1 MQLAEWKDAF
11 AELGVGVTAMTY
23 DDRAVLAA
31 FRAENDLGYPLLQDV
46 DAAHVNA
53 YGVLNADYPPGDD
66 NYGLPHPGIVWIGAD
81 GTVRAKWAVPGY
93 RERPP
98 FEAVRDTIRA
108 QLAARRL

>member
-1 MQLAEWKDAF
+1 M
-11 AELGVGVTAMTY
+11 
-23 DDRAVLAA
+23 
-31 FRAENDLGYPLLQDV
+31 
-46 DAAHVNA
+46 
-53 YGVLNADYPPGDD
+53 
-66 NYGLPHPGIVWIGAD
+66 PHPGIVWIGAD